1 MLNNI
6 FKKIALTTALS
17 VTFFI
22 GESNANLNQ
31 QKYIKDWDYDLQLN
45 DKERDA
51 EFNINKQQTEKI
63 NYERENKDSVSKGT
77 QQLLGFLGGG
87 PLGVKLSPIV
97 YNYFGGNLII
107 WALVGA
113 IAGGFIWS
121 IQVSLF
127 IGILSAIGSIF
138 SLIFKPEEK

>member
-22 GESNANLNQ
+22 GEANANLNQ

-45 DKERDA
+45 DRERDA

-63 NYERENKDSVSKGT
+63 NYERQNNDSVSKGT
-77 QQLLGFLGGG
+77 PSLL
-87 PLGVKLSPIV
+87 PLKKLRKV
-97 YNYFGGNLII
+97 
-107 WALVGA
+107 
-113 IAGGFIWS
+113 
-121 IQVSLF
+121 
-127 IGILSAIGSIF
+127 
-138 SLIFKPEEK
+138 

>member
-1 MLNNI
+1 MRI
-6 FKKIALTTALS
+6 
-17 VTFFI
+17 
-22 GESNANLNQ
+22 
-31 QKYIKDWDYDLQLN
+31 LQRSCPYRR
-45 DKERDA
+45 ERA
-51 EFNINKQQTEKI
+51 SELCTK
-63 NYERENKDSVSKGT
+63 
-77 QQLLGFLGGG
+77 
-87 PLGVKLSPIV
+87 
-97 YNYFGGNLII
+97 FGGNLII